1 MNSIDDAK
9 LLNRG
14 RETICQEGGNVL
26 AVGESLG
33 DGFVKCCRAILT
45 SKGRTVLTG
54 MGKSGLV
61 AKKISATLA
70 STGTPSF
77 YLHPADAIHGDMGMV
92 TSDDIVIA
100 LSNSGESS
108 EIVNILSSIKRIGAL
123 LIGMTGR
130 ENSTLANFSDI
141 LVPVKTTGE
150 ACPLG
155 LAPTTSTTCQLAMG
169 DAIALSVM
177 EAREFTKDQYAVFHP
192 GGALGKKLLLTVADI
207 MRVGDFVAF
216 VKRNTKVRDV
226 LFAITEANA
235 GAALVLESDGTLAG
249 IITDGDLRRALL
261 ANEGSLHFDAENIMS
276 QNPVII
282 GPNQLATEALRKMEA
297 NGRKIGEMPV
307 VKDGKPVGVI
317 CLKDLL
323 SVGIV

>member
-1 MNSIDDAK
+1 
-9 LLNRG
+9 
-14 RETICQEGGNVL
+14 
-26 AVGESLG
+26 
-33 DGFVKCCRAILT
+33 
-45 SKGRTVLTG
+45 
-54 MGKSGLV
+54 V

-77 YLHPADAIHGDMGMV
+77 YLHPADAVHGDMGMI
-92 TSDDIVIA
+92 TPADIVIA
-100 LSNSGESS
+100 LSNSGESG
-108 EIVNILSSIKRIGAL
+108 EIVNILPVIKRIGAL

-130 ENSTLANFSDI
+130 ENSTLASYSDI
-141 LVPVKTTGE
+141 LVPVHTDGE

-169 DAIALSVM
+169 DAISLAVM

-192 GGALGKKLLLTVADI
+192 GGALGKRLLLTVGDI
-207 MRVGDFVAF
+207 MRTDDSVAA
-216 VKRNTKVRDV
+216 VKRDTKVRDV

-235 GAALVLESDGTLAG
+235 GAALVLEDDGSLAG
-249 IITDGDLRRALL
+249 IITDGDIRRALTVSEE
-261 ANEGSLHFDAENIMS
+261 NLHARAEKVMS
-276 QNPVII
+276 PSPVVIS
-282 GPNQLATEALRKMEA
+282 PEKRATEALRKMES

-307 VKDGKPVGVI
+307 ISEGKPVGVI